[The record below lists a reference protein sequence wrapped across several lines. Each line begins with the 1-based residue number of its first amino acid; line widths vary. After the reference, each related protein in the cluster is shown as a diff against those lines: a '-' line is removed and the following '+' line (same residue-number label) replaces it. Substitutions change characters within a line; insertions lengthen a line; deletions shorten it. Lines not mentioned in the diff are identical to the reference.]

1 MVLLDAAIARHA
13 VIVVDISVDVVTFR
27 VQFYYFSLI
36 CMNFSQILTGVTV

>member
-1 MVLLDAAIARHA
+1 MVLLDTAIARHA

-36 CMNFSQILTGVTV
+36 FMNFSQILTGVTV